1 MALGLT
7 PPTTFSWAPQ
17 PPEGGAVAGAAPAP
31 SPVIPNSIGGLMP
44 IKPLSVMQA
53 EDATAAATQRAVEQ
67 ANQPVVQGLVA
78 LLQKHWSIAKMAKL
92 EPERKM
98 LEAVRARAGR
108 YSAEMESKLAEQGGS
123 TIYMMLF
130 ATKARQAKAL
140 LTDVMIGSG
149 AEKPWTISPSPKPDL
164 PPEDVTQIMQAVQ
177 QVVMEAEQ
185 TANPMDIPTI
195 RQLLRDARDR
205 AEDQIM
211 QQARYEADKAETALE
226 DTLVEGS
233 YLEALDEFLDDLT
246 TFKTAFIKG
255 PVINIEP
262 ELTWQPQAGGTS
274 KAVVTDVKR
283 LKWNRVDPFMI
294 YPAPWAKNVQ
304 DAFLFERHR
313 LSRGELSAL
322 IGVDGYSEDAIR
334 AVLDSHGSG
343 GLREWLAI
351 DVQKHHAEGRTTV
364 MAMGGDDLIDALQYW
379 GFVSGKMLREW
390 GMKEITDDAKE
401 YPVEVWHIGEY
412 VIKAVINP
420 DPLARRP
427 YYADGYSRIPGA
439 FWNNSLYDLIEDCQS
454 MCNSAARALANNMG
468 LSSGPQVG
476 VNVDRIAPGEDVTE
490 LFPWKI
496 WQFNND
502 PMGSSAAPLS
512 FFQPSSNATELL
524 GVYDKFSVMADEY
537 SGIPRYM
544 TGTEGTPGAGRTASG
559 LSMMVGN
566 ASKVIKSLVSS
577 LDLHVTDPVLRRLFD
592 WKMQYD
598 PKFNFRGDLNIVPR
612 GALSLQVKDAANQ
625 ARMQFMQMTANPI
638 DMQIMGPEGR
648 AALLRE
654 SAKNLNMN
662 PDDVVPSLS
671 AFRLKMLAAQQAQ
684 AQQAQQAS
692 PQAPSAPQPQL
703 GPQSGQTLMNG
714 QPITDTF
721 SPTAQAA

>member
-1 MALGLT
+1 MPVKSL
-7 PPTTFSWAPQ
+7 
-17 PPEGGAVAGAAPAP
+17 AA
-31 SPVIPNSIGGLMP
+31 
-44 IKPLSVMQA
+44 MQA
-53 EDATAAATQRAVEQ
+53 EDATAAATQRAMQESS
-67 ANQPVVQGLVA
+67 QPLVQGLVA
-78 LLQKHWSIAKMAKL
+78 QLQKHWSIAKIAKL

-98 LEAVRARAGR
+98 LEAVRAKAGR
-108 YSAEMESKLAEQGGS
+108 YSAEMEAKLNANGGS

-140 LTDVMIGSG
+140 LADVMIGSG

-164 PPEDVTQIMQAVQ
+164 PQEDVTQIMQAVQ
-177 QVVMEAEQ
+177 QTVMQAEMSGM
-185 TANPMDIPTI
+185 PMEVPII

-211 QQARYEADKAETALE
+211 QTARFESSKAEDALE
-226 DTLVEGS
+226 DALVEGN
-233 YLEALDEFLDDLT
+233 YLEALSEFLDDLT
-246 TFKTAFIKG
+246 VFKTAFMKG
-255 PVINIEP
+255 PVVNIESR
-262 ELTWQPQAGGTS
+262 LQWVQQPDGSS
-274 KAVVTDVKR
+274 KADVQEVKT
-283 LKWNRVDPFMI
+283 LKWERVDPFMI

-304 DAFLFERHR
+304 DAFLFQRHR

-334 AVLDSHGSG
+334 AVLDTHGQG

-351 DVQKHHAEGRTTV
+351 DIQKHHAEGRSSV

-379 GFVSGKMLREW
+379 GNVSGKMLREW
-390 GMKEITDDAKE
+390 GMKDIKDDAKE
-401 YPVEVWHIGEY
+401 YPVEVWQIGEY
-412 VIKAVINP
+412 AIKAVINP

-439 FWNNSLYDLIEDCQS
+439 FWHNSLYDLIEDCQS

-468 LSSGPQVG
+468 ISSGPQVG

-490 LFPWKI
+490 LYPWKI

-502 PMGSSAAPLS
+502 PMGSSASPIS
-512 FFQPSSNATELL
+512 FFQPGSNASELM
-524 GVYDKFSVMADEY
+524 GVYDKFSLMADEY

-577 LDLHVTDPVLRRLFD
+577 LDIHVTSPVLKRLFD

-598 PKFNFRGDLNIVPR
+598 TKFNFRGDLNIVPR

-625 ARMQFMQMTANPI
+625 ARMQFLQMTSNPI

-662 PDDVVPSLS
+662 PDDVIPSLS
-671 AFRLKMLAAQQAQ
+671 ALRLKQLAASQMQQPEGQ
-684 AQQAQQAS
+684 PAQQAS
-692 PQAPSAPQPQL
+692 A
-703 GPQSGQTLMNG
+703 GPQSGQTLADG
-714 QPITDTF
+714 QPITDNF
-721 SPTAQAA
+721 SPQPA

>member
-1 MALGLT
+1 MA
-7 PPTTFSWAPQ
+7 PPT
-17 PPEGGAVAGAAPAP
+17 
-31 SPVIPNSIGGLMP
+31 PNNIGGLMP
-44 IKPLSVMQA
+44 VKSLAAISA
-53 EDATAAATQRAVEQ
+53 EEVTAAATQRAAEA

-92 EPERKM
+92 EPERRM
-98 LEAVRARAGR
+98 LEAVRSKSGR
-108 YSAEMESKLAEQGGS
+108 YSAEMEAKLQEQGGS
-123 TIYMMLF
+123 QIYMMLF

-140 LTDVMIGSG
+140 LNDVMVGSG
-149 AEKPWTISPSPKPDL
+149 AEKPWTVSPSPKPDI

-177 QVVMEAEQ
+177 QVVMQAEMGGM
-185 TANPMDIPTI
+185 PMEVPMI
-195 RQLLRDARDR
+195 RQMLRDARDR

-211 QQARYEADKAETALE
+211 AQARFEAGKAEDALF
-226 DTLVEGS
+226 DTLVEGG
-233 YLEALDEFLDDLT
+233 YQEALDEFLDDLT

-262 ELTWQPQAGGTS
+262 TLQWVKQPDGTS
-274 KAVVTDVKR
+274 KALVQESKK
-283 LKWNRVDPFMI
+283 LKWSRVDPFMM

-322 IGVDGYSEDAIR
+322 IGVSGYNEDAIR
-334 AVLDSHGSG
+334 AVLDTHGQG

-379 GFVSGKMLREW
+379 GYVSGKMLREW
-390 GMKEITDDAKE
+390 GMKDITDDAKE

-412 VIKAVINP
+412 VIKALINP

-427 YYADGYSRIPGA
+427 YYADGYNRIPGA
-439 FWNNSLYDLIEDCQS
+439 FWHNSLYDLIEDCQS

-468 LSSGPQVG
+468 ISSGPQVG

-490 LFPWKI
+490 LYPWKI

-502 PMGSSAAPLS
+502 PMGSTAAPIS
-512 FFQPSSNATELL
+512 FFQPGSNAQELM
-524 GVYDKFSVMADEY
+524 GVYDKFSLMADEY

-577 LDLHVTDPVLRRLFD
+577 LDIHITSPVLKRLFD
-592 WKMQYD
+592 WKMEYD
-598 PKFNFRGDLNIVPR
+598 PTFNFRGDLNIVAR
-612 GALSLQVKDAANQ
+612 GALSLQVKEAANQ
-625 ARMQFMQMTANPI
+625 ARMQFLQTTVNPV
-638 DMQIMGPEGR
+638 DMQIIGVEGR
-648 AALLRE
+648 AAVLRE
-654 SAKNLNMN
+654 TAKALNMN
-662 PDDVVPSLS
+662 TDDVVPSIS
-671 AFRLKMLAAQQAQ
+671 ALRLKQIAAQQMQ
-684 AQQAQQAS
+684 QQQAQQAAPQQPAVQGGNQVLMDGTPQTDNFS
-692 PQAPSAPQPQL
+692 PQP
-703 GPQSGQTLMNG
+703 M
-714 QPITDTF
+714 
-721 SPTAQAA
+721 AA